1 MIDKLLPLLS
11 LASSLL
17 FIKSEKLI
25 HARFSFCFAVSFS
38 SLTLYAFGNFFSSIG
53 YLTILSVFSSGL
65 IGFIENKFK
74 LTLCGK
80 TSFKHFLSL
89 ILASTLIIYLS
100 QLETSGLLASAFI
113 AVYAIIFKFNI
124 LKRFMALLLFEGSLF
139 PFIEIYFKHSLL
151 SIILLTIVF
160 CSSLILAYAANFIF
174 NSKLNYEGGAAKNE
188 NFNLRLNRIRW
199 NK

>member
-1 MIDKLLPLLS
+1 MIVKLLPFLS

-25 HARFSFCFAVSFS
+25 HARFSFCFAVLFS
-38 SLTLYAFGNFFSSIG
+38 SLTLYAFEKFSSSIG
-53 YLTILSVFSSGL
+53 YLTLLSVFSSGL

-80 TSFKHFLSL
+80 TSFKHFLIL
-89 ILASTLIIYLS
+89 ILISTLIIYLS
-100 QLETSGLLASAFI
+100 HVEASGLLASAFI
-113 AVYAIIFKFNI
+113 AVYAIIFEFNV
-124 LKRFMALLLFEGSLF
+124 LKRFMAVLLFEGNFF

-151 SIILLTIVF
+151 PIILLTIVF

-174 NSKLNYEGGAAKNE
+174 NYKLSYERGAAENE